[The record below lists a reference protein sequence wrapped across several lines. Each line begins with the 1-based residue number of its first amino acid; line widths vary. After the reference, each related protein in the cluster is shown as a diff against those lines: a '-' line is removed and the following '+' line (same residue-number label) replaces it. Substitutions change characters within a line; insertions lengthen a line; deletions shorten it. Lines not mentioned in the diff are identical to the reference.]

1 MFYLEDDGESIELDA
16 IDFSSWLARLV
27 KPNKTKISIKMSMPG
42 AEIAVL
48 EKMILDDTLG
58 LASKYRIEWTDRDNL
73 HIGARRIYIQLMF
86 DNYGF
91 DLLYY
96 TRLHDAR
103 KIYRINGTF
112 KDITKYYDWKN
123 LSQFDTFAHYAER
136 SDTPL
141 S

>member
-1 MFYLEDDGESIELDA
+1 LFYLEDDGESIELDA

-42 AEIAVL
+42 AEVLVL

-58 LASKYRIEWTDRDNL
+58 LASKYQVEWTDRDNP
-73 HIGARRIYIQLMF
+73 HIRATRIYIQLMF

-91 DLLYY
+91 DCIYY

-112 KDITKYYDWKN
+112 EDITKYYNWKN
-123 LSQFDTFAHYAER
+123 LSDFDALAHYAER